1 MNHHYSGDYHV
12 TIDGD
17 CVVYPTSSLTYLWNI
32 YISCKT
38 VVSFPRLTY
47 FCFYF
52 VNRILATAGAHM
64 NISLDLRTLRA
75 VRVLRPLK
83 LVSGIPSMFTNLYE
97 VLNHTVLFCLRE
109 VLHCVL
115 IRCKAIKQEDIN
127 PTAKSYMHQGILF
140 IAICLFIWVAAKW
153 NLFSPKSHSK
163 HL

>member
-1 MNHHYSGDYHV
+1 
-12 TIDGD
+12 
-17 CVVYPTSSLTYLWNI
+17 
-32 YISCKT
+32 
-38 VVSFPRLTY
+38 
-47 FCFYF
+47 
-52 VNRILATAGAHM
+52 M

-140 IAICLFIWVAAKW
+140 VAICLFIWVAAQ
-153 NLFSPKSHSK
+153 
-163 HL
+163 